1 MDAPMPRFASDRVPG
16 RPHHEPQ
23 RSRRLGRSALLVPL
37 VALAFGCGEVG
48 AVQDRTEAEQQVRQ
62 ANADYDR
69 AIVTADAAALDSIMS
84 EDFVHV
90 TAQGEVRDKP
100 TQIATITSGRLQVMS
115 AGSEDVGVR
124 WIGDDAL
131 LVGRFPARVRSGDRT
146 ISINERYSALWSRQ
160 DGRWRLRHEHS
171 SLIPD
176 RR

>member
-1 MDAPMPRFASDRVPG
+1 MPEAI
-16 RPHHEPQ
+16 ETA
-23 RSRRLGRSALLVPL
+23 RRLKAGGCDIIEPL
-37 VALAFGCGEVG
+37 AGQTTLQAQPVYGPYFLAPYSDQIRNQVG
-48 AVQDRTEAEQQVRQ
+48 
-62 ANADYDR
+62 
-69 AIVTADAAALDSIMS
+69 
-84 EDFVHV
+84 
-90 TAQGEVRDKP
+90 
-100 TQIATITSGRLQVMS
+100 IATITSGRLQVMS

>member
-1 MDAPMPRFASDRVPG
+1 MPSRF
-16 RPHHEPQ
+16 
-23 RSRRLGRSALLVPL
+23 RSLLLLPFA
-37 VALAFGCGEVG
+37 ALAIGCSEVS
-48 AVQDRTEAEQQVRQ
+48 AVQDRSEAERQVLQ

-69 AIVTADAAALDSIMS
+69 AIVTADAAALDLIMS

-90 TAQGEVRDKP
+90 TAEGEVRDKP

-115 AGSEDVGVR
+115 AGSEDVALR
-124 WIGDDAL
+124 WIDDDAL

-160 DGRWRLRHEHS
+160 NGRWRLRHEHS